1 MYGLRSR
8 NILALVLMVLVA
20 ICAIGSK
27 ETPVLASPSWEGV
40 PSLGPIPFVKGGF
53 TTQPQSDYYLTKGNN
68 FEIDTKFYETGLAK
82 VNLGLM
88 DKYVWYESNN
98 NNDWYT
104 ISGNG
109 PILTENADKIGDTR
123 YQVEHIFYK
132 IIPFTKIE
140 YQTGYFFSNV
150 ATVHVSDT
158 FKYATSAKVITDS
171 DYLLNASNPYF
182 TGTTFAHT
190 QLIPSDSTAQTTWSS
205 SNTSLAK
212 VNATTGEITANSN
225 GESGTVDIIGT
236 IDNKDKK
243 NLREIKS
250 IEVGGG
256 LKDQYAKCEDNVTF
270 KLLSVGNSTR
280 DDSVLVDWYR
290 SANGGPFVKIDRLPK
305 DNKYEYTIK
314 DVEKENVGDKYH
326 AVIKIKNPA
335 YPINSQKEY
344 LTYQTNDANLHV
356 TVPYDPNVTV
366 DTHFVMDNNINDISV
381 NDVKN
386 GNKIEYKVSL
396 KNEGYQNFTDSY
408 YSLDLPKG
416 SKIDS
421 VTTIEGVPIDNNK
434 YMISTDDAKE
444 EDIFRLKL
452 DDFKIKEA
460 RDFLI
465 HIKINHDSSAA
476 NCVTTP
482 YFYGLVTGGREYQS
496 DEAKTLTINFAKN
509 DLDGLILH
517 IKNI

>member
-158 FKYATSAKVITDS
+158 FKYATSAKVKT
-171 DYLLNASNPYF
+171 NTNE
-182 TGTTFAHT
+182 HC
-190 QLIPSDSTAQTTWSS
+190 SS
-205 SNTSLAK
+205 
-212 VNATTGEITANSN
+212 
-225 GESGTVDIIGT
+225 
-236 IDNKDKK
+236 
-243 NLREIKS
+243 
-250 IEVGGG
+250 
-256 LKDQYAKCEDNVTF
+256 
-270 KLLSVGNSTR
+270 
-280 DDSVLVDWYR
+280 
-290 SANGGPFVKIDRLPK
+290 
-305 DNKYEYTIK
+305 
-314 DVEKENVGDKYH
+314 
-326 AVIKIKNPA
+326 
-335 YPINSQKEY
+335 
-344 LTYQTNDANLHV
+344 
-356 TVPYDPNVTV
+356 
-366 DTHFVMDNNINDISV
+366 
-381 NDVKN
+381 
-386 GNKIEYKVSL
+386 
-396 KNEGYQNFTDSY
+396 
-408 YSLDLPKG
+408 
-416 SKIDS
+416 
-421 VTTIEGVPIDNNK
+421 
-434 YMISTDDAKE
+434 
-444 EDIFRLKL
+444 
-452 DDFKIKEA
+452 
-460 RDFLI
+460 
-465 HIKINHDSSAA
+465 
-476 NCVTTP
+476 
-482 YFYGLVTGGREYQS
+482 
-496 DEAKTLTINFAKN
+496 
-509 DLDGLILH
+509 
-517 IKNI
+517 